1 MSKPKL
7 LLVDDDPGILRTLRW
22 SFENYDVITASDRA
36 EAVQAVRDYRP
47 PVVTLDLGL
56 PPDPDSPREGLEA
69 LAEILTLAPRAKVIV
84 VTGQDERENAV
95 EAIGLGAYDFYHKPI
110 EAEVLSMIVGRAMQL
125 AELEGENRRLKQN
138 MATPLAGV
146 VSASNVMLKLCRTI
160 EKVAPTNSRV
170 LISGPPGSGKEVAAR
185 LLHASSTRHT
195 APFVI
200 LPAASMEP
208 DRVETELFGVE
219 SGGETEKIGLMER
232 AHGGTLFIDE
242 VADMPPTTQGK
253 VLRVLTEQSFER
265 VGGAQRVHVDVRVVS
280 ASSRDL
286 RAEIERGR
294 FREDLFHRLA
304 VVPIRMPALTDRRED
319 LPDLAAHFIQTLS
332 VVNGKPP
339 RRLSDAAIAA
349 LQTYN
354 WPGNVRQLRNVIER
368 LLIMAPDDAE
378 VLDLDMLPEDL
389 ISGSS
394 NLLRRDS
401 DSGFMTAPL
410 REAREAFE
418 REYLKMQ
425 ITRFSGN
432 ISKTANFIGMERSA
446 LHRKLKSLGL
456 VGDSRRQASE

>member
-1 MSKPKL
+1 MALDILVVDDEADIRELVSAILEDEGFEARVAHDCDSALAAMEARRPS
-7 LLVDDDPGILRTLRW
+7 LLVLDIWLQGSRLDGLEVLDL
-22 SFENYDVITASDRA
+22 
-36 EAVQAVRDYRP
+36 VRRRHPDL
-47 PVVTLDLGL
+47 PVVVISGHGNVETAVSAIKRGAQDFIEKPFKADHLIHVVN
-56 PPDPDSPREGLEA
+56 RATEA
-69 LAEILTLAPRAKVIV
+69 ERLR
-84 VTGQDERENAV
+84 RENEDLKRRV
-95 EAIGLGAYDFYHKPI
+95 GL
-110 EAEVLSMIVGRAMQL
+110 V
-125 AELEGENRRLKQN
+125 AELTGTSFAIMQVRQ
-138 MATPLAGV
+138 
-146 VSASNVMLKLCRTI
+146 TI

-332 VVNGKPP
+332 AVNGKPP

>member
-1 MSKPKL
+1 
-7 LLVDDDPGILRTLRW
+7 
-22 SFENYDVITASDRA
+22 
-36 EAVQAVRDYRP
+36 
-47 PVVTLDLGL
+47 
-56 PPDPDSPREGLEA
+56 
-69 LAEILTLAPRAKVIV
+69 
-84 VTGQDERENAV
+84 
-95 EAIGLGAYDFYHKPI
+95 
-110 EAEVLSMIVGRAMQL
+110 
-125 AELEGENRRLKQN
+125 
-138 MATPLAGV
+138 
-146 VSASNVMLKLCRTI
+146 
-160 EKVAPTNSRV
+160 
-170 LISGPPGSGKEVAAR
+170 
-185 LLHASSTRHT
+185 
-195 APFVI
+195 
-200 LPAASMEP
+200 MEP

-332 VVNGKPP
+332 AVNGKPP